1 MAKAARPK
9 RASRKPRRAPRGQ
22 SWKKRG
28 RRRAALE
35 ENQLME
41 LMHGF
46 EGKPAENHGKIGKSY
61 GFSHILIMIFPY
73 FSIEN
78 GFFHGF
84 FHG

>member
-46 EGKPAENHGKIGKSY
+46 EGKPAENHMAFTKS
-61 GFSHILIMIFPY
+61 GCFLQMFP
-73 FSIEN
+73 STN
-78 GFFHGF
+78 PLKNQLTK
-84 FHG
+84 